1 MGLSEFFGCVL
12 PARPAREFSPKEERL
27 GLGERGYSMVF
38 VSASPRRSSGS
49 AWSVEL

>member
-27 GLGERGYSMVF
+27 GLGERGYSMVLF
-38 VSASPRRSSGS
+38 LLRLDAVRGRRG
-49 AWSVEL
+49 L